1 MKFGF
6 SLAGLSPRHYPAI
19 AARAEQAGFESV
31 WVPDHLVL
39 AARLP
44 DTYLYTDPVHRRW
57 PPAARLGYRGS
68 TTRRCSSARSHRLPS
83 GSGSAPTS
91 TSCHCATRW
100 SRVTASL
107 GSDLDAVRRAR
118 DLAVNRVIVGPG
130 ALRDR
135 PTKEDYSDAMDRFAD
150 KVIANLSPEEVAGNA
165 AS

>member
-1 MKFGF
+1 M
-6 SLAGLSPRHYPAI
+6 
-19 AARAEQAGFESV
+19 
-31 WVPDHLVL
+31 
-39 AARLP
+39 
-44 DTYLYTDPVHRRW
+44 
-57 PPAARLGYRGS
+57 
-68 TTRRCSSARSHRLPS
+68 
-83 GSGSAPTS
+83 
-91 TSCHCATRW
+91 
-100 SRVTASL
+100 TASL